1 MKAPTRTRALLLG
14 VSGAIFVGGYALAA
28 GLPARSLHPR
38 PEGQVAVP
46 AKASP
51 AAEAVAEFAS
61 GDARRLES
69 SSASPASFTDPS
81 GDNPGN
87 APDITDVTVS
97 ANDASTIYTFQ
108 IGMPNYT
115 GLAAGIFI
123 DVYIDSDESGK
134 ADYLIRVN
142 GDTNQI
148 EIDYWNG
155 STWAAFTAS
164 TLQGTAAFPEVIGV
178 GRSDLGNTAGF
189 WFWTRAW
196 KYIAGSSPACCYDG
210 APDGGVWEY
219 RLSNGSGTTTATG
232 GTTTTPGGTTTA
244 PGGTTTARRAPPPP
258 RPGGAPEGQRPPGV
272 PKQGNAGSV
281 PTSPANPSNPSA
293 PAPSARAAKSAP
305 KSRVKLDVETFTM
318 SPPRPRAG
326 RITAKMFVVR
336 DDTGVR
342 IPAGIV
348 GCTAAIRKAQL
359 RPLVH
364 RFVRGAVTCVWLLP
378 RGSRGARLVGSVRVS
393 YGGSNVR
400 KPFRLV
406 VK

>member
-1 MKAPTRTRALLLG
+1 MKLAIRTKVLLLG
-14 VSGAIFVGGYALAA
+14 ACGATSLGGYALAA
-28 GLPARSLHPR
+28 GLPTMSLHTR
-38 PEGQVAVP
+38 QGQVVAP
-46 AKASP
+46 TAASATAKA
-51 AAEAVAEFAS
+51 VAHTDSS
-61 GDARRLES
+61 GAPRFGLA
-69 SSASPASFTDPS
+69 SASAASFTDPT

-87 APDITDVTVS
+87 APDITYVTVGG
-97 ANDASTIYTFQ
+97 NDASTIYTFQ
-108 IGMPNYT
+108 IGMPNYA
-115 GLAAGIFI
+115 GLAAGIFV

-155 STWAAFTAS
+155 SAWTAFTAS
-164 TLQGTAAFPEVIGV
+164 LLQGTGAFPEVISV
-178 GRSDLGNTAGF
+178 GRSDFGNTAGF

-196 KYIAGSSPACCYDG
+196 KYISGSSPACCYDG

-219 RLSNGSGTTTATG
+219 RLSTTTAPGGTTTAPG
-232 GTTTTPGGTTTA
+232 GTTTTA

-258 RPGGAPEGQRPPGV
+258 RPGGAPQGERPPGV
-272 PKQGNAGSV
+272 PKQGNAGLV

-293 PAPSARAAKSAP
+293 RAPSPRAAKSAP
-305 KSRVKLDVETFTM
+305 KSRVKLDVEAFTV
-318 SPPRPRAG
+318 SPRRPQAG
-326 RITAKMFVVR
+326 RMTAKMFVVR
-336 DDTGVR
+336 DDTGAR

-348 GCTAAIRKAQL
+348 GCTATIRKAQL

>member
-1 MKAPTRTRALLLG
+1 MKALTRTRALLLG
-14 VSGAIFVGGYALAA
+14 ASAAIFVGGYALAA
-28 GLPARSLHPR
+28 GLPARYSHPR
-38 PEGQVAVP
+38 PEGQVVVP
-46 AKASP
+46 AQASP

-61 GDARRLES
+61 GGTRRLES
-69 SSASPASFTDPS
+69 PSASPASFTDPS

-97 ANDASTIYTFQ
+97 ANDVSTIYTFR

-115 GLAAGIFI
+115 GLAAGVFV

-142 GDTNQI
+142 GNTNQI

-155 STWAAFTAS
+155 SAWTAFTAS
-164 TLQGTAAFPEVIGV
+164 LLQGTAAFPEVIDV
-178 GRSDLGNTAGF
+178 GRSDLGNTGGF

-196 KYIAGSSPACCYDG
+196 KYISGSSPACCYDG

-219 RLSNGSGTTTATG
+219 RLGTASGTTTGPA

-244 PGGTTTARRAPPPP
+244 PAGTTTARRAPPPP
-258 RPGGAPEGQRPPGV
+258 RPGGAPEGERPPGV
-272 PKQGNAGSV
+272 PKQGNAGLV

-293 PAPSARAAKSAP
+293 PAPSPRAAKSAP
-305 KSRVKLDVETFTM
+305 KSRVKLDVEAFTV
-318 SPPRPRAG
+318 SPRRPRAG
-326 RITAKMFVVR
+326 RMTAKMFVVR
-336 DDTGVR
+336 DDTGAR
-342 IPAGIV
+342 IPAGVV
-348 GCTAAIRKAQL
+348 GCAATIRKTQL

-364 RFVRGAVTCVWLLP
+364 RFVRGAVTCVWLVP
-378 RGSRGARLVGSVRVS
+378 RGSHGARLLGSVRVS

-406 VK
+406 MK